1 MDQVDLNK
9 WLNAYVGVSLSKD
22 KILACIEL
30 QNENACDYVRLI
42 AKRIIWRMFEIFAR
56 TEFKRELMGMKK
68 EEEETTQ
75 IEIFGK
81 NGKHKWSTPTL

>member
-1 MDQVDLNK
+1 
-9 WLNAYVGVSLSKD
+9 
-22 KILACIEL
+22 
-30 QNENACDYVRLI
+30 
-42 AKRIIWRMFEIFAR
+42 MFEIFAR

-68 EEEETTQ
+68 EEETIQ

>member
-1 MDQVDLNK
+1 MNCK
-9 WLNAYVGVSLSKD
+9 
-22 KILACIEL
+22 
-30 QNENACDYVRLI
+30 NENACDYVRLI

-68 EEEETTQ
+68 EEETTQ